1 MLSVVVFMKKNEFLP
16 VNVKNQQLWGITT
29 VALLMMTSVIAV
41 NAILNSSNFSL
52 RPQAVLYSEESGQ
65 GERPPLIPPI
75 QEGQGEYK
83 APGNQIQLVE
93 NQVAPL
99 STNQS
104 SSSVT
109 VIYDPASRSRIQPS
123 EFPSKGIIRECSTLS
138 GLRPEDPPCLFT
150 YELGQGEYTP
160 PHENTD
166 SDTYQERAKLFSP
179 TETDEPVNTS
189 GKTVEVKVSENA
201 SVIIDD
207 PKDQL
212 KSKVFDS
219 AVLAE
224 KLVAIS
230 NPGQKSKD
238 TLTLVASNDKLLK
251 NETKI
256 TADINGF
263 TTIEVPPKE
272 LTANSSLDSQVKKE
286 ITQQLF
292 GIKLL
297 TASEEQENKFK
308 SGYCPLGKGECSSL
322 EAYIGVIEQQ
332 EAQVDDNGMIVFK
345 DGTSKSV
352 YTNFSST
359 ASKFLDSAKDLT
371 ASEHTVMTEISGF
384 VPSDYSEN
392 KLSVIYLNKD
402 QSSIAGTYLCA
413 PEQQC
418 LELSECQSKGKSSS
432 SYCYQGQ
439 TQGGVCCEQ

>member
-1 MLSVVVFMKKNEFLP
+1 MKKNEFLP
-16 VNVKNQQLWGITT
+16 INKRKQQLWGITT
-29 VALLMMTSVIAV
+29 VALLMVTSVIAV
-41 NAILNSSNFSL
+41 NAILNSRNFSL
-52 RPQAVLYSEESGQ
+52 RPQAVLYPEGSGQ
-65 GERPPLIPPI
+65 GEIPPVIPPI

-83 APGNQIQLVE
+83 APDNQIQLVE
-93 NQVAPL
+93 DRVTPP
-99 STNQS
+99 STHQS

-109 VIYDPASRSRIQPS
+109 VIYDPASRSRIEPS

-166 SDTYQERAKLFSP
+166 SDSYQERAKLFS
-179 TETDEPVNTS
+179 TEETDETDNS
-189 GKTVEVKVSENA
+189 AKKTVEVKVSDNA
-201 SVIIDD
+201 SVVIDD

-238 TLTLVASNDKLLK
+238 TLTLVASNDKLLEK
-251 NETKI
+251 ETKI
-256 TADINGF
+256 TADISGL

-272 LTANSSLDSQVKKE
+272 LTTNSSLDNQVKKE
-286 ITQQLF
+286 ITQKLF

-308 SGYCPLGKGECSSL
+308 SGYCPLGKSECSSL
-322 EAYIGVIEQQ
+322 EAYIGVVEQQ
-332 EAQVDDNGMIVFK
+332 EGQVDDNGMMVLK
-345 DGTSKSV
+345 DGTRKSV
-352 YTNFSST
+352 YTDFSST
-359 ASKFLDSAKDLT
+359 ASKFLDSTKDLT
-371 ASEHTVMTEISGF
+371 ASQHTVMTEISGF
-384 VPSDYSEN
+384 VPSNYSEN

-402 QSSIAGTYLCA
+402 QSTIAGAYLCA

-418 LELSECQSKGKSSS
+418 LGLSECQSKGKSSS

-439 TQGGVCCEQ
+439 TQGAVCCQQ